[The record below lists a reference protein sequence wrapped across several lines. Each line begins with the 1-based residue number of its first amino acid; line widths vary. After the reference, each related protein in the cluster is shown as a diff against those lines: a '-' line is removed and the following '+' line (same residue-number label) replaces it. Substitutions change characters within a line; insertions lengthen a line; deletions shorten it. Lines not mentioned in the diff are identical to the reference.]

1 MAVKRLAALAGALAL
16 LSAPAGADAV
26 TVAVSQIVEHPALD
40 ATREGLKRGLADA
53 GYVDGENLKFVF
65 QTAQGNA
72 ATAAQIARSFI
83 GDRPDVLVGVAT
95 PSAQALAAATRDL
108 PIVFTAVTDP
118 VGAKLVSSMDAPD
131 ANVTGLSDMSPV
143 GQHLDLMMEVKPDLK
158 AVGVVFN
165 PGESNAQSLVD
176 LLKAEAAAR
185 DVAIVEAPAPT
196 TADVQNA
203 ARSIVGRV
211 GFLYAPTDNTVA
223 SAITALI
230 ATGERAGV
238 PVFGGSNTYIA
249 DGALIGLGFD
259 YDQIGYQTADYVVK
273 ILQGAAPSDLPARVA
288 TGSDLIVNAGA
299 AKTLGLT
306 IPDAVLARATKVVD

>member
-1 MAVKRLAALAGALAL
+1 MAVRRCATRGRARERRAAAA
-16 LSAPAGADAV
+16 SADTG
-26 TVAVSQIVEHPALD
+26 TVAVSQIGERPARD

-53 GYVDGENLKFVF
+53 GYVDGENLRFVF

-83 GDRPDVLVGVAT
+83 GDRPDVLVGIAT
-95 PSAQALAAATRDL
+95 PTAQALVAATSDL
-108 PIVFTAVTDP
+108 PVVFTAVTDP
-118 VGAKLVSSMDAPD
+118 VGAKLLSSMDAPD

-143 GQHLDLMMEVKPDLK
+143 GQHLDLMMEVKPGLK

-176 LLKAEAAAR
+176 LLKAEASTR
-185 DVAIVEAPAPT
+185 GVEIVEAPAPT
-196 TADVQNA
+196 TAEVQNA

-223 SAITALI
+223 SAIKALI

-249 DGALIGLGFD
+249 DGAMIGLGFD
-259 YDQIGYQTADYVVK
+259 YDQIGYQTADYVAK
-273 ILQGAAPSDLPARVA
+273 ILKGAAPSDLPARVA
-288 TGSDLIVNAGA
+288 TGSDLLVNAGA
-299 AKTLGLT
+299 AKALGVD
-306 IPDAVLARATKVVD
+306 IPQAVLARATKVVD